1 MRRYLQA
8 AILLVIGLVLW
19 AAQERLPW
27 ANVPFAAML
36 VYAVGTVWW
45 AVAAIGAPAPLLRHA
60 IAAWL
65 PALPLALAFAWI
77 QVKTGFD
84 GPGALMTLVL
94 LPLLV
99 VVLLACSVASMMLG
113 LRKA

>member
-1 MRRYLQA
+1 MRRYLQP
-8 AILLVIGLVLW
+8 AILLLMGLGLW
-19 AAQERLPW
+19 LAQDTLPW
-27 ANVPFAAML
+27 AGVSIAAML
-36 VYAVGTVWW
+36 VYAVGAVWW
-45 AVAAIGAPAPLLRHA
+45 AVAAILAPPPLLRHLL
-60 IAAWL
+60 AAWL
-65 PALPLALAFAWI
+65 PAAPLALAFAWI